1 MFNVKG
7 ICLHPDSR
15 WIQEGL
21 QEGSTILLHVPVIE
35 DTRLVFRQRLGFEE
49 IEMLCCDDGRNHVFI
64 PFVLGEIELALW
76 EQDCFGSECFASTGL
91 SNPCNSTPP
100 DTAKHAEEHLI
111 EKPRLEGFQREWPVF

>member
-7 ICLHPDSR
+7 NCLHPDSR

-64 PFVLGEIELALW
+64 PFVLGDFELALW
-76 EQDCFGSECFASTGL
+76 EQDCFGSE
-91 SNPCNSTPP
+91 
-100 DTAKHAEEHLI
+100 
-111 EKPRLEGFQREWPVF
+111 